1 MPEKDRF
8 GDKLKDKERGEEEQ
22 YFSRRER
29 TLLDKMRG
37 QEAAGPEATRREK
50 EPARCPKCG
59 GQLAMNVLDNV
70 AAGTCLACR

>member
-1 MPEKDRF
+1 MPEKDPL

-29 TLLDKMRG
+29 ALLDQLRG
-37 QEAAGPEATRREK
+37 QERTAPEATRREK
-50 EPARCPKCG
+50 DPARCPKCNAR
-59 GQLAMNVLDNV
+59 LAMNVLDDI